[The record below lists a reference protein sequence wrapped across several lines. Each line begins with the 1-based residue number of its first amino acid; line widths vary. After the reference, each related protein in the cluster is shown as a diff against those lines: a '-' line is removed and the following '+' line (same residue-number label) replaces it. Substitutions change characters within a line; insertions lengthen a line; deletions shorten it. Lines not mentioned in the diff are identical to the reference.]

1 MEENKNLEQNL
12 DKSNEKLHISGVM
25 KCNIIESCLEC
36 VYCKLNPYG
45 KSNDEDYTGYHCT
58 WIGKKI
64 CDEKD
69 LTEISRIPDSND
81 TDLLV
86 PISVLNLI
94 LLLVNK

>member
-1 MEENKNLEQNL
+1 MKEDKNLEQNL
-12 DKSNEKLHISGVM
+12 DKSNKKLHISDVM

-45 KSNDEDYTGYHCT
+45 KSDDEDYTGYHCT

-69 LTEISRIPDSND
+69 LTEISRIPEWCRKYYVS
-81 TDLLV
+81 
-86 PISVLNLI
+86 
-94 LLLVNK
+94 